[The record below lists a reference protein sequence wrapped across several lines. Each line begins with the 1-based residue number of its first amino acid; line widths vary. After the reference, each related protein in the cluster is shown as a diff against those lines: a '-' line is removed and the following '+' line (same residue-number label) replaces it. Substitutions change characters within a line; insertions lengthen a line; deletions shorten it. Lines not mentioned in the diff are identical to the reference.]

1 MTCAARRGSRSGSA
15 TTTSSSAAS
24 TRSPTAGR
32 SGRRGC
38 SQELAPVP
46 EHGWL
51 AVFEAHAALGE
62 DDTALA
68 RRLAGEAR
76 ELGRRLGAVDLEM
89 FAVATEGAALVAD
102 GEVAAGMRR
111 LDEAAAAALGG
122 EYEDLRAAGWTC
134 CYLIGACERVRD
146 FERAA
151 QWCRE
156 VEAFSRRLD
165 IRFVTGV
172 CRTHYGAVL

>member
-1 MTCAARRGSRSGSA
+1 
-15 TTTSSSAAS
+15 
-24 TRSPTAGR
+24 
-32 SGRRGC
+32 
-38 SQELAPVP
+38 
-46 EHGWL
+46 
-51 AVFEAHAALGE
+51 
-62 DDTALA
+62 
-68 RRLAGEAR
+68 
-76 ELGRRLGAVDLEM
+76 M

-146 FERAA
+146 FDRAA

-172 CRTHYGAVL
+172 CRDPLRRRADLARRVGARPSGCWSPRSSS